1 MRHRTIVCPLIENE
15 GHYLLCKM
23 AADRGVF
30 PGQWALSGG
39 GVEPGERIEE
49 ALRREIRE
57 ELGEKL
63 ILTHIAPW
71 CFRDD
76 TRVKTYP
83 DGHQETIYMIYLI
96 FDCVSANRDVTINE
110 EFDDY
115 AWVKAED
122 LKNYDTVACVCCLT
136 HSHSARREIL
146 IPPFFNVSGNRS
158 QRTGC

>member
-1 MRHRTIVCPLIENE
+1 MKAIICFAKWPPTA
-15 GHYLLCKM
+15 GF
-23 AADRGVF
+23 F
-30 PGQWALSGG
+30 PGNGPYPAAAWS
-39 GVEPGERIEE
+39 GERIEE

-115 AWVKAED
+115 AWSKPKISKTTILMPLPA
-122 LKNYDTVACVCCLT
+122 LL
-136 HSHSARREIL
+136 SA
-146 IPPFFNVSGNRS
+146 
-158 QRTGC
+158 

>member
-1 MRHRTIVCPLIENE
+1 MKAIICFAKWPPTA
-15 GHYLLCKM
+15 GF
-23 AADRGVF
+23 F
-30 PGQWALSGG
+30 PGNGPYPAAAWSRGNVLKRRCGG
-39 GVEPGERIEE
+39 KY
-49 ALRREIRE
+49 AKSSAK
-57 ELGEKL
+57 KL

-115 AWVKAED
+115 ARVKAED
-122 LKNYDTVACVCCLT
+122 LKNYDLNAATRVTL
-136 HSHSARREIL
+136 SL
-146 IPPFFNVSGNRS
+146 KGLL
-158 QRTGC
+158 

>member
-1 MRHRTIVCPLIENE
+1 MKAIICFAKWPPTAGFFRGNGP
-15 GHYLLCKM
+15 YP
-23 AADRGVF
+23 AAAWSQGNVLKR
-30 PGQWALSGG
+30 
-39 GVEPGERIEE
+39 
-49 ALRREIRE
+49 RE

-76 TRVKTYP
+76 TRVKTSP

-96 FDCVSANRDVTINE
+96 FNCVSANRDVTINE

-122 LKNYDTVACVCCLT
+122 LKNYDLNAATRVTL
-136 HSHSARREIL
+136 SL
-146 IPPFFNVSGNRS
+146 KGLL
-158 QRTGC
+158 

>member
-1 MRHRTIVCPLIENE
+1 M
-15 GHYLLCKM
+15 
-23 AADRGVF
+23 
-30 PGQWALSGG
+30 
-39 GVEPGERIEE
+39 EPGERIEE

-115 AWVKAED
+115 AWSKPKISKTTILMPPPA
-122 LKNYDTVACVCCLT
+122 LL
-136 HSHSARREIL
+136 SA
-146 IPPFFNVSGNRS
+146 
-158 QRTGC
+158 